1 VNKLFKT
8 IYEDI
13 KRNKNIYISII
24 LVMIISLIFGT
35 LFITILNDS
44 DKLLVTNQINEFFKN
59 IADNKYIANEN
70 LVNNLLNNNVYGI
83 VLWIIGIS
91 IIGIPVIICMFFY
104 KGFVLAFTISS
115 LIYNFKVEG
124 VFLSFIYVFPHM
136 IISLIVYFILTYYS
150 FHLSIKLL
158 RKILNKEDFKLKF
171 YIRKYIFILLLS
183 VITLS
188 LCSLYETYVVPYL
201 LKLIY

>member
-1 VNKLFKT
+1 MNKLFKT

>member
-1 VNKLFKT
+1 
-8 IYEDI
+8 
-13 KRNKNIYISII
+13 
-24 LVMIISLIFGT
+24 MIISLIFGT